1 MFYCKVCRIWQN
13 CDICLCGFG
22 RSGTAAKPGRP
33 GHESACEQSQIHQLG
48 IRGTWKTVFLVQS
61 LCPHLVCS
69 STMEGGG
76 FLSVYV
82 DSSVESG
89 GLVLLLKISACFLFV
104 MGSNSVCV
112 WELICIMGNFCR
124 VSQLSIS
131 RNTNSEVWRWSIVEN
146 ATATTLWSLLGVPP
160 A

>member
-1 MFYCKVCRIWQN
+1 MV
-13 CDICLCGFG
+13 D
-22 RSGTAAKPGRP
+22 
-33 GHESACEQSQIHQLG
+33 
-48 IRGTWKTVFLVQS
+48 
-61 LCPHLVCS
+61 
-69 STMEGGG
+69 

-131 RNTNSEVWRWSIVEN
+131 RNTNSEV
-146 ATATTLWSLLGVPP
+146 
-160 A
+160 